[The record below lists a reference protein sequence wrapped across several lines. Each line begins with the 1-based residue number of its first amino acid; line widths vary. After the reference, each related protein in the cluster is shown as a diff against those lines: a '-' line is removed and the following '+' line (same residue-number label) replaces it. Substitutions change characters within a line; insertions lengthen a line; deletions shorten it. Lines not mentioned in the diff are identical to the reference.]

1 MNMVIRIYQYM
12 HCTCMVYL
20 VYQIC
25 LPYLILYLHLS
36 SSLSSLLSKAVQAMQ
51 YLISSLSDGSYVLV
65 GGVLD
70 PNAFHVCLLALI
82 MDVSTDHKLMSFTCT
97 CNYTF
102 MYMYY
107 LHLYLCC
114 CVC

>member
-1 MNMVIRIYQYM
+1 MNMVIHIYQYI

-25 LPYLILYLHLS
+25 LPCLILYLRLS

-82 MDVSTDHKLMSFTCT
+82 MDVSTDHKLMLFT

-102 MYMYY
+102 MYIFSIV
-107 LHLYLCC
+107 LLC
-114 CVC
+114 V

>member
-1 MNMVIRIYQYM
+1 
-12 HCTCMVYL
+12 MVYL

-25 LPYLILYLHLS
+25 VPYLSLYLHIS

-82 MDVSTDHKLMSFTCT
+82 MDVSTDHKLMLFT

-102 MYMYY
+102 MYIFSIV
-107 LHLYLCC
+107 LLC
-114 CVC
+114 V